1 MWLDPSI
8 VILLFSTAPFFP
20 SIWAA
25 EARNVI
31 LVPHRPV
38 SAKHLLGPP
47 VSVLPTPA
55 APVTWAARGWRKAR
69 YGRNSMQLNREE
81 LIRAWRDMMT
91 IRRFE
96 ERVQEEFSK
105 GGIPGFVHLYAGEE
119 ASAVG
124 MCMHLGPKDY
134 IASTHRGHGHSIAK
148 GCDVV
153 GMMQELFG
161 KAGGLCGGKGGSMHI
176 ADLNEGMLGANGI
189 VGGGPP
195 LVVGAALTAK
205 TLGTGTVAVC
215 FSGDGASNQGTTF
228 EALNMAVV
236 LQLPAVFVFENNQYG
251 EGTGVAYHVGSHDIA
266 GRARGFGLPAVKV
279 DGDDFFAVHE
289 AAREAVERARDGG
302 GPSAIEVD
310 TCRFYGH
317 HSGDAQLYRGKDEV
331 KRLRE
336 ERDCIRNFR
345 RRVGEAGLLTTR
357 ELDAVDGEIANMIE
371 QAVVTARAAPPPDAA
386 ALMTDVYVSY

>member
-1 MWLDPSI
+1 
-8 VILLFSTAPFFP
+8 V
-20 SIWAA
+20 
-25 EARNVI
+25 
-31 LVPHRPV
+31 
-38 SAKHLLGPP
+38 
-47 VSVLPTPA
+47 
-55 APVTWAARGWRKAR
+55 
-69 YGRNSMQLNREE
+69 QLNREE
-81 LIRAWRDMMT
+81 LLRAYRSMAT

-105 GGIPGFVHLYAGEE
+105 GGIPGFVHLYAGQE

-124 MCMHLGPKDY
+124 VCQHLGPKDY

-161 KAGGLCGGKGGSMHI
+161 KEGGLCAGKGGSMHI
-176 ADLNEGMLGANGI
+176 ADLDVGMLGANGI

-205 TLGTGTVAVC
+205 TLGTGTVAVS
-215 FSGDGASNQGTTF
+215 FTGDGGSNQGTTF

-236 LQLPAVFVFENNQYG
+236 LKLPAIFVFENNQYG
-251 EGTGVAYHVGSHDIA
+251 EGTGFSYHCGSGDIA
-266 GRARGFGLPAVKV
+266 GRAGGFGLPAVKV
-279 DGDDFFAVHE
+279 NGDDFFEVHE
-289 AAREAVERARDGG
+289 AAAEAVERARKGG
-302 GPSAIEVD
+302 GPSVIEVD

-336 ERDCIRNFR
+336 ERDCLVHFR
-345 RRVGEAGLLTTR
+345 RRVEEAALL
-357 ELDAVDGEIANMIE
+357 EKDALDAVDTEVAALIDR
-371 QAVVTARAAPPPDAA
+371 AVSTARDAPIPPES
-386 ALMTDVYVSY
+386 ALLTDVYVSY

>member
-1 MWLDPSI
+1 VQTS
-8 VILLFSTAPFFP
+8 
-20 SIWAA
+20 
-25 EARNVI
+25 
-31 LVPHRPV
+31 
-38 SAKHLLGPP
+38 
-47 VSVLPTPA
+47 
-55 APVTWAARGWRKAR
+55 
-69 YGRNSMQLNREE
+69 REE
-81 LIRAWRDMMT
+81 LIRAYRSMVT

-105 GGIPGFVHLYAGEE
+105 GSIPGFVHLYAGEE

-176 ADLNEGMLGANGI
+176 ADLDVGMLGANGI

-195 LVVGAALTAK
+195 LVIGAALTAK
-205 TLGTGTVAVC
+205 TLGNGNVAVC
-215 FSGDGASNQGTTF
+215 FTGDGGSNQGTTF

-236 LQLPAVFVFENNQYG
+236 LKLPAIFVFENNQYG
-251 EGTGVAYHVGSHDIA
+251 EGTGFSYHCGSGDIA

-279 DGDDFFAVHE
+279 NGDDFFAVHE
-289 AAREAVERARDGG
+289 AAWEAVERARNGG
-302 GPSAIEVD
+302 GPSVIEVD

-331 KRLRE
+331 KNLRE
-336 ERDCIRNFR
+336 NRDCLQHFR
-345 RRVGEAGLLTTR
+345 RRVTEAALLDA
-357 ELDAVDGEIANMIE
+357 EALDAVDGEVASLID
-371 QAVVTARAAPPPDAA
+371 QAVETAQAGALPPET
-386 ALMTDVYVSY
+386 ALLTDVYVSY

>member
-1 MWLDPSI
+1 
-8 VILLFSTAPFFP
+8 
-20 SIWAA
+20 
-25 EARNVI
+25 
-31 LVPHRPV
+31 
-38 SAKHLLGPP
+38 
-47 VSVLPTPA
+47 
-55 APVTWAARGWRKAR
+55 
-69 YGRNSMQLNREE
+69 MQLSREE
-81 LIRAWRDMMT
+81 LIRAYRSMAT

-148 GCDVV
+148 GCDVI

-205 TLGTGTVAVC
+205 TLGTGTVAVS
-215 FSGDGASNQGTTF
+215 FTGDGGSNQGTTF

-236 LQLPAVFVFENNQYG
+236 LKLPAVFVFENNQYG
-251 EGTGVAYHVGSHDIA
+251 EGTGVSYHCGSGDID
-266 GRARGFGLPAVKV
+266 GRAAGFGMPAVKV
-279 DGDDFFAVHE
+279 NGDDFFAVHE
-289 AAREAVERARDGG
+289 AAWEAVERARSGA

-336 ERDCIRNFR
+336 ERDCLRIFR
-345 RRVGEAGLLTTR
+345 TRVSEAALLEPA
-357 ELDAVDGEIANMIE
+357 ELDAVDSE
-371 QAVVTARAAPPPDAA
+371 VA
-386 ALMTDVYVSY
+386 ALIDRAVATA

>member
-1 MWLDPSI
+1 
-8 VILLFSTAPFFP
+8 
-20 SIWAA
+20 
-25 EARNVI
+25 
-31 LVPHRPV
+31 
-38 SAKHLLGPP
+38 
-47 VSVLPTPA
+47 
-55 APVTWAARGWRKAR
+55 
-69 YGRNSMQLNREE
+69 MQLSREE
-81 LIRAWRDMMT
+81 LIRAYRSMAT

-119 ASAVG
+119 ASAIG
-124 MCMHLGPKDY
+124 MCLHLGPKDY

-153 GMMQELFG
+153 GMMHELYG
-161 KAGGLCGGKGGSMHI
+161 RQGGLCGGKGGSMHI
-176 ADLNEGMLGANGI
+176 ADLNQGMLGANGI

-228 EALNMAVV
+228 EAMNMAVV
-236 LQLPAVFVFENNQYG
+236 LKLPAIFVFENNLYG
-251 EGTGVAYHVGSHDIA
+251 EGTGHDYAVGSRDIA
-266 GRARGFGLPAVKV
+266 GRAAGFGLPSVKV
-279 DGDDFFAVHE
+279 RGDVFFEVQE
-289 AAREAVERARDGG
+289 AAREAVERPRAGG

-310 TCRFYGH
+310 PCRFYGH

-336 ERDCIRNFR
+336 ERDCLQHFR
-345 RRVGEAGLLTTR
+345 RRGGEAALLEAA
-357 ELDAVDGEIANMIE
+357 ELDAVDHEVAALIDR
-371 QAVVTARAAPPPDAA
+371 AVELAQAAPPPDTD
-386 ALMTDVYVSY
+386 ALLRDVYVS